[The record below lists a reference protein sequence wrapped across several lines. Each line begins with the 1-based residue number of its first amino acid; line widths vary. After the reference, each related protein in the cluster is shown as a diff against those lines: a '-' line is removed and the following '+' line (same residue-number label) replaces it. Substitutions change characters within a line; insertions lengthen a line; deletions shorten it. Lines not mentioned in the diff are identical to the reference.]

1 MSPSDHPVSPQP
13 GAGAAALA
21 ARVAALVADGFE
33 DYNARFSDITRRAR
47 KRFERCDWSQAQ
59 NDRLARIDLYD
70 VCLRETL
77 GRLEI
82 LLEDRVR
89 ARPLWRAVRE
99 AFAARIAA
107 LPDRELY
114 KTFYNSLVRRFFL
127 IDGVAPDLEF
137 LALKIVP
144 TGDPTCPGQTRE
156 VAVGSGDPG
165 EGWRTFFRSLDYRN
179 GWADLD
185 ASATAV
191 GAALRDRGVI
201 AATMLTAPFYR
212 ERRAYLVGR
221 AHGASGASYPIA
233 IALMSDAG
241 GVNGASGVYAD
252 AVIVDEQQ
260 ISILF
265 GFSRSYFHVDLLRV
279 GDAVAFLHRL
289 LPRKPLDELF
299 TLVGRIKQGK
309 TERYRQ
315 VFRHLAEYPEGELVA
330 ADGERGMVMAVFT
343 PRSYPVVFKLIRD
356 CFAYPK
362 DLARADVEEKY
373 RLVFR
378 RDRIGRLVDA
388 QEFLRLRFPRKQF
401 TETVLDELLR
411 ECAQTV
417 QLDGDEVLIKHCYVE
432 RRVRPLNLYVR
443 EAPAPAAERALLD
456 YGQAIKDLARS
467 NIFPGDLL
475 LKNFGVTRHGRV
487 LFYDYDELCLVE
499 ECRFRAVPAMR
510 EEDETRPLDEW
521 LYAARDDVFPEL
533 FPQFLGV
540 TPALRERLRT
550 VHGEIFDHAWWR
562 EVQAR
567 LAAGE
572 HFDVPPYPASC
583 RLPYRRAGAEPL
595 CEIHDRPP

>member
-1 MSPSDHPVSPQP
+1 MSNIDANSPTPAPAFGQV
-13 GAGAAALA
+13 AGPRLSAIAVRA
-21 ARVAALVADGFE
+21 AALVADGFD

-47 KRFERCDWSQAQ
+47 KRFERRDWSQAQ
-59 NDRLARIDLYD
+59 SDRLARIDLYD
-70 VCLRETL
+70 ACLRETL
-77 GRLEI
+77 ARLEA

-89 ARPLWRAVRE
+89 SRPLWRTVRD
-99 AFAARIAA
+99 AFAERIATR
-107 LPDRELY
+107 PDRELY

-137 LALKIVP
+137 LALEIVP
-144 TGDPTCPGQTRE
+144 TGDAACPGQTRDL
-156 VAVGSGDPG
+156 ALDGDDAAAPWHTLFLELG
-165 EGWRTFFRSLDYRN
+165 YSN
-179 GWADLD
+179 GWVDLD
-185 ASATAV
+185 ASARAV
-191 GAALRDRGVI
+191 NEALRGRGVI
-201 AATMLTAPFYR
+201 GITVLRAPFYR
-212 ERRAYLVGR
+212 ERRAYLIGR
-221 AHGASGASYPIA
+221 AYGASGASYPVA
-233 IALMSDAG
+233 IALVSDAR
-241 GVNGASGVYAD
+241 GVCAD

-265 GFSRSYFHVDLLRV
+265 GFSRSYFHVDLSRV

-315 VFRHLAEYPEGELVA
+315 VFRHLAEYPDGELVR

-343 PRSYPVVFKLIRD
+343 PRGYPVVFKLIRD
-356 CFAYPK
+356 RFAYPK
-362 DLARADVEEKY
+362 DMVRAEVEEKY

-388 QEFLRLRFPRKQF
+388 QEFSRLRFPRRQF
-401 TETVLDELLR
+401 AAEMLDELLR

-417 QLDGDEVLIKHCYVE
+417 QLDGDDVLIKHCYVE

-443 EAPAPAAERALLD
+443 EAPAPAAERAVLD

-499 ECRFRAVPAMR
+499 ECKFRAVPPMR
-510 EEDETRPLDEW
+510 EDDETRPLDEW
-521 LYAARDDVFPEL
+521 LYAGRDDVFPEL
-533 FPQFLGV
+533 FPQFLGIAQV
-540 TPALRERLRT
+540 LRERLREA
-550 VHGEIFDHAWWR
+550 HGEIFDPAWWR
-562 EVQAR
+562 EVQTR

-572 HFDVPPYPASC
+572 HFDVPPYPDET
-583 RLPYRRAGAEPL
+583 RLPA
-595 CEIHDRPP
+595 

>member
-1 MSPSDHPVSPQP
+1 MSVYDVPRLQDPAQR
-13 GAGAAALA
+13 AAALI
-21 ARVAALVADGFE
+21 ADGFN

-47 KRFERCDWSQAQ
+47 RRFERRDWKLAHT
-59 NDRLARIDLYD
+59 DATARIDLYEQC
-70 VCLRETL
+70 VRETL
-77 GRLEI
+77 ARLEA

-89 ARPLWRAVRE
+89 SRPLWRDARSAYAE
-99 AFAARIAA
+99 RIAA

-127 IDGVAPDLEF
+127 IDGVAPDVEF
-137 LALKIVP
+137 LAFEIVP
-144 TGDPTCPGQTRE
+144 TGDASCPGELQHHAFDHDA
-156 VAVGSGDPG
+156 VAV
-165 EGWRTFFRSLDYRN
+165 WRGVFAALSYAN

-185 ASATAV
+185 ASADAV
-191 GAALRDRGVI
+191 ARALQSRGVI
-201 AATMLTAPFYR
+201 GVSMLRTPFYR

-221 AHGASGASYPIA
+221 AHGASGATYPIVV
-233 IALMSDAG
+233 ALVSETAG
-241 GVNGASGVYAD
+241 VRAD

-265 GFSRSYFHVDLLRV
+265 GFSRSHFHADIARV
-279 GDAVAFLHRL
+279 GDVVAFLHRL

-299 TLVGRIKQGK
+299 TVVGRIKQGK

-315 VFRHLAEYPEGELVA
+315 VFRHLAEYPDEELVL

-343 PRSYPVVFKLIRD
+343 PRGYPLVFKLIRD
-356 CFAYPK
+356 RFAYPK
-362 DLARADVEEKY
+362 DMARAEVEEKY

-378 RDRIGRLVDA
+378 RDRVGRLVDA
-388 QEFLRLRFPRKQF
+388 QEFLRLRFPKRQF
-401 TETVLDELLR
+401 APDALRELLS

-417 QLDGDEVLIKHCYVE
+417 QLEGDEVLIKHCYVE

-443 EAPAPAAERALLD
+443 EAQAPAAERAVLD

-467 NIFPGDLL
+467 NLFPGDLL

-499 ECRFRAVPAMR
+499 ECTFRAVPAIR

-521 LYAARDDVFPEL
+521 LYAGSDDVFPEL
-533 FPQFLGV
+533 FPQFLGIV
-540 TPALRERLRT
+540 PTLRERLRA
-550 VHGEIFDHAWWR
+550 VHGEIFDPGWWR
-562 EVQAR
+562 DVQTR

-572 HFDVPPYPASC
+572 HFDVPPYPETA
-583 RLPYRRAGAEPL
+583 RLEGSGSNAPA
-595 CEIHDRPP
+595 

>member
-1 MSPSDHPVSPQP
+1 MPPSDPRISSKP
-13 GAGAAALA
+13 GAEPSATAM
-21 ARVAALVADGFE
+21 RVAARVADGFE

-47 KRFERCDWSQAQ
+47 RRFERREWSQAQ
-59 NDRLARIDLYD
+59 TDHLARMDLYD

-77 GRLEI
+77 ARVEA
-82 LLEDRVR
+82 LLEERMR
-89 ARPLWRAVRE
+89 ARPLWRMVRE
-99 AFAARIAA
+99 AYAARIAA

-137 LALKIVP
+137 LALEIVP
-144 TGDPTCPGQTRE
+144 TGDAACPGQTRD
-156 VAVGSGDPG
+156 VTVDTSDPG
-165 EGWRTFFRSLDYRN
+165 GAWRGLFAELNYSN
-179 GWADLD
+179 GWADLQ
-185 ASATAV
+185 ASADAV
-191 GAALRDRGVI
+191 GTALRDRGVI
-201 AATMLTAPFYR
+201 AATMLLAPFYR
-212 ERRAYLVGR
+212 ERRAYLIGR
-221 AHGASGASYPIA
+221 AHGASGASYPVA
-233 IALMSDAG
+233 IALMSDAR
-241 GVNGASGVYAD
+241 GVYAD
-252 AVIVDEQQ
+252 AVIADEQQ

-265 GFSRSYFHVDLLRV
+265 GFSCSYFHADLARV

-330 ADGERGMVMAVFT
+330 AEGERGMVMAVFT
-343 PRSYPVVFKLIRD
+343 PRGYPVVFKLIRD
-356 CFAYPK
+356 RFAYPK
-362 DLARADVEEKY
+362 DIARADVIEKY

-401 TETVLDELLR
+401 APAMLEELLR

-417 QLDGDEVLIKHCYVE
+417 SLDGDEVVIAHCYVE
-432 RRVRPLNLYVR
+432 RRVRPLNLHVR
-443 EAPAPAAERALLD
+443 EAPAPVAERALLD

-467 NIFPGDLL
+467 NLFAGDLL

-499 ECRFRAVPAMR
+499 QCRFRAVPAMR

-540 TPALRERLRT
+540 TPALRERLRAE
-550 VHGEIFDHAWWR
+550 HGEIFDPAWWR
-562 EVQAR
+562 ELQSR

-572 HFDVPPYPASC
+572 HFDVPPYPETM
-583 RLPYRRAGAEPL
+583 RLPQHR
-595 CEIHDRPP
+595 HS

>member
-1 MSPSDHPVSPQP
+1 MSADPARSVTEPAQR
-13 GAGAAALA
+13 AAATIA
-21 ARVAALVADGFE
+21 AGFD

-47 KRFERCDWSQAQ
+47 RRFERRDWRQAAS
-59 NDRLARIDLYD
+59 DATTRIDLYEASVRD
-70 VCLRETL
+70 TL
-77 GRLEI
+77 ARLEA

-89 ARPLWRAVRE
+89 SRPLWRAIL
-99 AFAARIAA
+99 AAYALRIVA

-114 KTFYNSLVRRFFL
+114 KTFYNSLVRRFFR

-137 LALKIVP
+137 LATGIVP
-144 TGDPTCPGQTRE
+144 TGDPACPGELRHHPFGDDAVDAVQVWRGIF
-156 VAVGSGDPG
+156 VALA
-165 EGWRTFFRSLDYRN
+165 FAN

-185 ASATAV
+185 ASARAV
-191 GAALRDRGVI
+191 AESLRGRGVVGVS
-201 AATMLTAPFYR
+201 MLRTPFFR
-212 ERRAYLVGR
+212 ERRAYLVGS
-221 AHGASGASYPIA
+221 AHGASGATYPVV
-233 IALMSDAG
+233 IALVSDAA
-241 GVNGASGVYAD
+241 GVRAD
-252 AVIVDEQQ
+252 AVLTDEQQ

-265 GFSRSYFHVDLLRV
+265 GFSRSHFHADLARV

-315 VFRHLAEYPEGELVA
+315 VFRHLAEHPDERLVL

-343 PRSYPVVFKLIRD
+343 TPGYPVVFKLIRD
-356 CFAYPK
+356 RFAYPK
-362 DLARADVEEKY
+362 DIARAEVEEKY

-378 RDRIGRLVDA
+378 RDRVGRLVDA
-388 QEFLRLRFPRKQF
+388 QEFLRLRFARRQF
-401 TETVLDELLR
+401 AEETLAELLR

-417 QLDGDEVLIKHCYVE
+417 QLDGDEVLIRHCYVE

-443 EAPAPAAERALLD
+443 EASAPAAERAVLD

-467 NIFPGDLL
+467 NLFPGDLL

-521 LYAARDDVFPEL
+521 LYAAADDVFPEL
-533 FPQFLGV
+533 FPQFLGL
-540 TPALRERLRT
+540 TPALRARLRA
-550 VHGEIFDHAWWR
+550 VHGEIFDPAWWR
-562 EVQAR
+562 DVQGR

-572 HFDVPPYPASC
+572 HFDVPPYPDGA
-583 RLPYRRAGAEPL
+583 RLAGPSNAGVGE
-595 CEIHDRPP
+595 DSR

>member
-1 MSPSDHPVSPQP
+1 MSAPDIPRPSDPAQR
-13 GAGAAALA
+13 AA
-21 ARVAALVADGFE
+21 VVIADGFD

-47 KRFERCDWSQAQ
+47 RRFERRDWKLAHT
-59 NDRLARIDLYD
+59 DATARIDLYEQC
-70 VCLRETL
+70 VRETL
-77 GRLEI
+77 ARLEA

-89 ARPLWRAVRE
+89 SRPLWRDARTAYAE
-99 AFAARIAA
+99 RIAA

-127 IDGVAPDLEF
+127 IDGVAPDVEF
-137 LALKIVP
+137 LAFEIVP
-144 TGDPTCPGQTRE
+144 TGDASCPGELQHH
-156 VAVGSGDPG
+156 AFDHDAAAI
-165 EGWRTFFRSLDYRN
+165 WRGIFAALAYAN

-185 ASATAV
+185 VSALATAE
-191 GAALRDRGVI
+191 ALQSRGVVGVS
-201 AATMLTAPFYR
+201 MLRTAFYR

-221 AHGASGASYPIA
+221 AHGASGATYPVVV
-233 IALMSDAG
+233 ALVSEPAG
-241 GVNGASGVYAD
+241 VRAD

-265 GFSRSYFHVDLLRV
+265 GFSRSHFHADIARV
-279 GDAVAFLHRL
+279 GDVVAFLHRL

-299 TLVGRIKQGK
+299 TVVGRIKQGK

-315 VFRHLAEYPEGELVA
+315 VFRHLAEHPDEELVL

-343 PRSYPVVFKLIRD
+343 PRGYPVVFKLIRD
-356 CFAYPK
+356 RFGYPK
-362 DLARADVEEKY
+362 DMVRAEVEEKY

-378 RDRIGRLVDA
+378 RDRVGRLVDA
-388 QEFLRLRFPRKQF
+388 QEFLRLRFPKRQF
-401 TETVLDELLR
+401 AADALRELLR

-417 QLDGDEVLIKHCYVE
+417 QLEGDEVLIKHCYVE

-443 EAPAPAAERALLD
+443 EAQTPAAERAVLD

-467 NIFPGDLL
+467 NLFPGDLL

-499 ECRFRAVPAMR
+499 ECTFRAVPAMR

-521 LYAARDDVFPEL
+521 LYAGSDDVFPEL
-533 FPQFLGV
+533 FPQFLGIAPV
-540 TPALRERLRT
+540 LRERLRAM
-550 VHGEIFDHAWWR
+550 HGEIFDPAWWR
-562 EVQAR
+562 DVQSR

-572 HFDVPPYPASC
+572 HFDVPPYPDAV
-583 RLPYRRAGAEPL
+583 RLPQAREPG
-595 CEIHDRPP
+595 

>member
-1 MSPSDHPVSPQP
+1 MAQTDSSVSPMS
-13 GAGAAALA
+13 GAEPSAVAARAAAL
-21 ARVAALVADGFE
+21 VVDGFE

-47 KRFERCDWSQAQ
+47 KRFERRDWMQAQ
-59 NDRLARIDLYD
+59 ADHLARIDLYD
-70 VCLRETL
+70 VCLRDTL
-77 GRLEI
+77 ARVEA
-82 LLEDRVR
+82 LLEERVR
-89 ARPLWRAVRE
+89 SRPLWRTVRE

-107 LPDRELY
+107 MPDRELY

-137 LALKIVP
+137 LALEIVP
-144 TGDPTCPGQTRE
+144 TGDPACPGQIYE
-156 VAVGSGDPG
+156 VGLHSDDPG
-165 EGWRTFFRSLDYRN
+165 AAWRHVFADLGYRN

-185 ASATAV
+185 ASAAAV
-191 GAALRDRGVI
+191 GAALRDRGVVGVTVL
-201 AATMLTAPFYR
+201 AAPFYR
-212 ERRAYLVGR
+212 ERRAYLIGR
-221 AHGASGASYPIA
+221 AHGASGASYPVA
-233 IALMSDAG
+233 IALMSDAR
-241 GVNGASGVYAD
+241 GVYAD

-315 VFRHLAEYPEGELVA
+315 VFRHLAEYPEGELVVA
-330 ADGERGMVMAVFT
+330 EGERGMVMAVFT
-343 PRSYPVVFKLIRD
+343 PRGYPVVFKLIRD
-356 CFAYPK
+356 RFAYPK
-362 DLARADVEEKY
+362 DMVRAEVEEKY

-388 QEFLRLRFPRKQF
+388 QEFSRLRFPRQQF
-401 TETVLDELLR
+401 APAMLEELLR

-467 NIFPGDLL
+467 NMFAGDLL

-487 LFYDYDELCLVE
+487 LFYDYDELCLIE
-499 ECRFRAVPAMR
+499 ECKFRAVPPMR

-540 TPALRERLRT
+540 TPALRARLCA
-550 VHGEIFDHAWWR
+550 VHGEIFDPAWWR

-572 HFDVPPYPASC
+572 HFDVPPYPDTM
-583 RLPYRRAGAEPL
+583 RLSML
-595 CEIHDRPP
+595 

>member
-1 MSPSDHPVSPQP
+1 M
-13 GAGAAALA
+13 
-21 ARVAALVADGFE
+21 RVAARVADGFE

-47 KRFERCDWSQAQ
+47 RRFERREWAQAQ
-59 NDRLARIDLYD
+59 TDHLARMDLYD
-70 VCLRETL
+70 ICLRETL
-77 GRLEI
+77 ARVEA
-82 LLEDRVR
+82 LLEERMR
-89 ARPLWRAVRE
+89 ARPLWRMVRE
-99 AFAARIAA
+99 AYAARIAA

-137 LALKIVP
+137 LALEIVP
-144 TGDPTCPGQTRE
+144 TGDAACPGQTRD
-156 VAVGSGDPG
+156 VSVDPSDPG
-165 EGWRTFFRSLDYRN
+165 GAWRSLFAELNYSN
-179 GWADLD
+179 GWADLR
-185 ASATAV
+185 ASAEAV
-191 GAALRDRGVI
+191 GTALRDRGVI
-201 AATMLTAPFYR
+201 AATMLLAPFYR
-212 ERRAYLVGR
+212 ERRAYLIGR
-221 AHGASGASYPIA
+221 AHGASGASYPVA
-233 IALMSDAG
+233 IALMSDAR
-241 GVNGASGVYAD
+241 GVYAD
-252 AVIVDEQQ
+252 AVIADEQQ

-265 GFSRSYFHVDLLRV
+265 GFSRSYFHADLARV

-330 ADGERGMVMAVFT
+330 AEGERGMVMAVFT
-343 PRSYPVVFKLIRD
+343 PRGYPVVFKLIRD
-356 CFAYPK
+356 RFAYPK
-362 DLARADVEEKY
+362 DIARADVIEKY

-401 TETVLDELLR
+401 APAMLDELLR

-417 QLDGDEVLIKHCYVE
+417 SLDGDEVVIAHCYVE
-432 RRVRPLNLYVR
+432 RRVRPLNLHVR

-467 NIFPGDLL
+467 NLFAGDLL

-499 ECRFRAVPAMR
+499 QCRFRAVPAMR

-540 TPALRERLRT
+540 TPALRERLRA
-550 VHGEIFDHAWWR
+550 VHGDIFDPAWWR
-562 EVQAR
+562 ELQTR

-572 HFDVPPYPASC
+572 HFDVPPYPEAM
-583 RLPYRRAGAEPL
+583 RLPQR
-595 CEIHDRPP
+595 